1 MHCLQQWVIQKNK
14 KLELYM
20 NSNKNTPSGPSQKE
34 EQEIYIGEFLVRTE
48 FLTRECYDRLILIDA
63 KIGIMTELM
72 MTLRDVIHASMDL
85 DNTTD
90 VAN

>member
-1 MHCLQQWVIQKNK
+1 MKIKTKHN
-14 KLELYM
+14 
-20 NSNKNTPSGPSQKE
+20 NTQSLPSQNE

-48 FLTRECYDRLILIDA
+48 FLTKESYDRLIIMEA

-72 MTLRDVIHASMDL
+72 MSLRDVIHASMDL
-85 DNTTD
+85 DKTID

>member
-1 MHCLQQWVIQKNK
+1 MKIKTKHN
-14 KLELYM
+14 
-20 NSNKNTPSGPSQKE
+20 NTQSLPSQNE
-34 EQEIYIGEFLVRTE
+34 DQEIYLGEFLVRTE

>member
-1 MHCLQQWVIQKNK
+1 MENKTKNI
-14 KLELYM
+14 
-20 NSNKNTPSGPSQKE
+20 NTQSGQSQNE

-48 FLTRECYDRLILIDA
+48 FLTKESYDRLIIMEA

-72 MTLRDVIHASMDL
+72 MSLRDVIHASMDL
-85 DNTTD
+85 DKTID

>member
-1 MHCLQQWVIQKNK
+1 MKIKTKHN
-14 KLELYM
+14 
-20 NSNKNTPSGPSQKE
+20 NTQSLPSQNE

-48 FLTRECYDRLILIDA
+48 FLTKESYDRLIIMEA

-72 MTLRDVIHASMDL
+72 MSVRDVVHASMDL

>member
-1 MHCLQQWVIQKNK
+1 
-14 KLELYM
+14 M

-48 FLTRECYDRLILIDA
+48 FLTKECYDRLIIMEA

-72 MTLRDVIHASMDL
+72 MSLRDVVHASMDL
-85 DNTTD
+85 DKTIDIPN
-90 VAN
+90 

>member
-1 MHCLQQWVIQKNK
+1 MKSKI
-14 KLELYM
+14 
-20 NSNKNTPSGPSQKE
+20 NTQSLPSQNE
-34 EQEIYIGEFLVRTE
+34 DQEIYLGEFLVRTE
-48 FLTRECYDRLILIDA
+48 FLTKESYDRLIIMEA

-72 MTLRDVIHASMDL
+72 MSLRDVVHASMNL

>member
-1 MHCLQQWVIQKNK
+1 
-14 KLELYM
+14 M

-72 MTLRDVIHASMDL
+72 MSLRDVIHSYMDIDGDL
-85 DNTTD
+85 QTRRTN
-90 VAN
+90 

>member
-1 MHCLQQWVIQKNK
+1 MKSKI
-14 KLELYM
+14 
-20 NSNKNTPSGPSQKE
+20 NTQSGPSQNE

-48 FLTRECYDRLILIDA
+48 FLTKESYDRLIIMEA

-72 MTLRDVIHASMDL
+72 MSLRDVVHASMNL

>member
-1 MHCLQQWVIQKNK
+1 MENKTKNI
-14 KLELYM
+14 
-20 NSNKNTPSGPSQKE
+20 NTQSGQSQNE

-48 FLTRECYDRLILIDA
+48 FLTKECYDRLIIMEA

-72 MTLRDVIHASMDL
+72 MSLRDVVHASMDL

>member
-1 MHCLQQWVIQKNK
+1 MKIKTKHN
-14 KLELYM
+14 
-20 NSNKNTPSGPSQKE
+20 NTQSLPSQNE

-48 FLTRECYDRLILIDA
+48 FLTKESYDRLIIMEA

-72 MTLRDVIHASMDL
+72 MSLRDVVHASMNL

>member
-1 MHCLQQWVIQKNK
+1 MKIKTKHN
-14 KLELYM
+14 
-20 NSNKNTPSGPSQKE
+20 NTQSLPSQNE

>member
-1 MHCLQQWVIQKNK
+1 MKSKI
-14 KLELYM
+14 
-20 NSNKNTPSGPSQKE
+20 NTQSGPSQNE

-48 FLTRECYDRLILIDA
+48 FLTKECYDRLIIMEA

-72 MTLRDVIHASMDL
+72 MSLRDVIHASMDL
-85 DNTTD
+85 DKTID